1 MVLRRKAEKRIMIY
15 MTKNTEE
22 QLDRVS
28 KQLKLS
34 KNQTINVLINK
45 YIDRLNDEI
54 TVQDLLYE

>member
-45 YIDRLNDEI
+45 YLDRLNDEL
-54 TVQDLLYE
+54 TVKDLLYE

>member
-15 MTKNTEE
+15 VTKNTEDK
-22 QLDRVS
+22 LDRVS

-45 YIDRLNDEI
+45 YLDRLNDEI

>member
-15 MTKNTEE
+15 ITKNTDENLKKISQE
-22 QLDRVS
+22 
-28 KQLKLS
+28 LKLS

-45 YIDRLNDEI
+45 YLDRLTDEI

>member
-45 YIDRLNDEI
+45 YLDRLNDEI

>member
-34 KNQTINVLINK
+34 RNQTINVLINK
-45 YIDRLNDEI
+45 YLDRLNDEI

>member
-45 YIDRLNDEI
+45 YLDKLNDEI

>member
-15 MTKNTEE
+15 MTKSTDE

-45 YIDRLNDEI
+45 YLDRLNDEI

>member
-1 MVLRRKAEKRIMIY
+1 MVLRRKTEKRIMIY
-15 MTKNTEE
+15 MTKSTQE

-45 YIDRLNDEI
+45 YLDRLNDEI

>member
-15 MTKNTEE
+15 MTKSTEE

-45 YIDRLNDEI
+45 YLDRLNDEI

>member
-15 MTKNTEE
+15 ITKNTDENLKKISQE
-22 QLDRVS
+22 
-28 KQLKLS
+28 LKLS

-45 YIDRLNDEI
+45 YLDRLSDEI

>member
-1 MVLRRKAEKRIMIY
+1 MILRRKAEKRIMIY

-45 YIDRLNDEI
+45 YLNRLNDEI

>member
-28 KQLKLS
+28 KELKLS

-45 YIDRLNDEI
+45 YLDRLNDEL
-54 TVQDLLYE
+54 TVKDLLYE

>member
-15 MTKNTEE
+15 MTKSTEE
-22 QLDRVS
+22 QLNKVS

-45 YIDRLNDEI
+45 YLDRLNDEI

>member
-45 YIDRLNDEI
+45 YLNRLNDEI

>member
-45 YIDRLNDEI
+45 YLDRLNDEL
-54 TVQDLLYE
+54 TVRDLLYE

>member
-45 YIDRLNDEI
+45 YLDRLNDEL

>member
-28 KQLKLS
+28 KQIKLS

-45 YIDRLNDEI
+45 YLDRLNDEL

>member
-15 MTKNTEE
+15 MTKSTEE

-45 YIDRLNDEI
+45 YLNRLNDEL

>member
-22 QLDRVS
+22 QLNRVS

-45 YIDRLNDEI
+45 YLDRLNDEI

>member
-45 YIDRLNDEI
+45 YLDRLNDEI
-54 TVQDLLYE
+54 SVQDLLYE

>member
-1 MVLRRKAEKRIMIY
+1 MVLRRKAEKRVMIY
-15 MTKNTEE
+15 ITKNTEE

-45 YIDRLNDEI
+45 YLDRLNDEL

>member
-22 QLDRVS
+22 ELNRVS

-45 YIDRLNDEI
+45 YLNRLNDEI

>member
-15 MTKNTEE
+15 ITKNTEE

-45 YIDRLNDEI
+45 YLDRLNDEL

>member
-15 MTKNTEE
+15 MTKNTKE

-45 YIDRLNDEI
+45 YLDRLNDEI

>member
-15 MTKNTEE
+15 ITKNTAE

-45 YIDRLNDEI
+45 YLDRLNDEI

>member
-1 MVLRRKAEKRIMIY
+1 

-45 YIDRLNDEI
+45 YLDRLNDEL
-54 TVQDLLYE
+54 TVKDLLYE